1 MAKSPWR
8 TITFYLSVTVMT
20 EKHKMNTPESS
31 SMQAQEIQAQEIQ
44 TQEKPAI
51 MVKPEFKDKS
61 IRSFVIRGGRMT
73 EGQQSA
79 FDQWW
84 PRYGLSLHS
93 GLAATRDIFAQNKP
107 VVIEVGFGMGDSLLE
122 MAAADPKTNFVG
134 IEVHPPGVGRLINE
148 AGKQDLKNI
157 WVFMA
162 DATDVLTDC
171 FDDSSIDRLQLF
183 FPDPWHKK
191 KHNKR
196 RIVQKPFLTTIAG
209 KLKKAGVL
217 HMATD
222 WQPYAQ
228 YMVEALEQCPEYQ
241 NKAGEQ
247 HYSPAPDYRPKTKFE
262 KRGERLGH
270 GVWDLLYEKR

>member
-1 MAKSPWR
+1 
-8 TITFYLSVTVMT
+8 MT
-20 EKHKMNTPESS
+20 EQKNINESELIS
-31 SMQAQEIQAQEIQ
+31 TEIQAP
-44 TQEKPAI
+44 TSVV
-51 MVKPEFKDKS
+51 VKPEFKDKS

-84 PRYGLSLHS
+84 PSYGLSLHN
-93 GLAATRDIFAQNKP
+93 GLAATQPIFAHNKP
-107 VVIEVGFGMGDSLLE
+107 VVVEVGFGMGDSLLE
-122 MAAADPKTNFVG
+122 MAATDPQTNFVG

-148 AGKQDLKNI
+148 AGKQGLKNL

-171 FDDSSIDRLQLF
+171 FEQNSIDRLQLF

-196 RIVQKPFLTTIAG
+196 RIVQKPFLTTIAS
-209 KLKKAGVL
+209 KLKQNGIL

-222 WQPYAQ
+222 WQPYAE
-228 YMVEALEQCPEYQ
+228 YMLETLAQCPEFT
-241 NKAGEQ
+241 NKAGQ
-247 HYSPAPDYRPKTKFE
+247 NNYSPAPEYRPKTKFE

-270 GVWDLLYEKR
+270 SVWDLLFEKS

>member
-1 MAKSPWR
+1 MTIQKTPDAPNDSP
-8 TITFYLSVTVMT
+8 TSVSAEAAAV
-20 EKHKMNTPESS
+20 
-31 SMQAQEIQAQEIQ
+31 
-44 TQEKPAI
+44 
-51 MVKPEFKDKS
+51 VVRPEFKDKS

-84 PRYGLSLHS
+84 PTYGRSLHD
-93 GLAATRDIFAQNKP
+93 GLAATQMIFAEQKP
-107 VVIEVGFGMGDSLLE
+107 VVVEVGFGMGDSLLE
-122 MAAADPKTNFVG
+122 MAQADPNTNFVG

-148 AGKQDLKNI
+148 AGRLGLKNL

-171 FDDSSIDRLQLF
+171 FEDNSIARLQLF

-196 RIVQKPFLTTIAG
+196 RIVQKPFMTTIAR
-209 KLKKAGVL
+209 KLTVDGVL

-222 WQPYAQ
+222 WQPYAE
-228 YMVEALEQCPEYQ
+228 YMVEALAQCPEYI
-241 NKAGEQ
+241 NPMGAE

-270 GVWDLLYEKR
+270 GVWDLLYKKVNAQ